1 MSLTELM
8 GIKEFSESRNISDK
22 MLRKLIKQGKVSA
35 GRYGRKWLLAADVV
49 DQQLREMFAPPAKQD
64 KVQNIR
70 KGRYQ
75 SALKALLD

>member
-1 MSLTELM
+1 MELM

-22 MLRKLIKQGKVSA
+22 MLRELIKQGKISA
-35 GRYGRKWLLAADVV
+35 GRYGRKWLLVADVV
-49 DQQLREMFAPPAKQD
+49 DQQLREMFAPPAKQG

>member
-1 MSLTELM
+1 MELM

-22 MLRKLIKQGKVSA
+22 MLRELIKQGKISA
-35 GRYGRKWLLAADVV
+35 GRYGRKWLLVTDVV

-64 KVQNIR
+64 KVRNVK

>member
-1 MSLTELM
+1 MELM

-22 MLRKLIKQGKVSA
+22 MLRELIKQGKVSA
-35 GRYGRKWLLAADVV
+35 GRYGRKWFLVADVV
-49 DQQLREMFAPPAKQD
+49 DQQLKEMFAPTAKQG

>member
-1 MSLTELM
+1 MELM

-22 MLRKLIKQGKVSA
+22 MLRELIKQGKVSA
-35 GRYGRKWLLAADVV
+35 GRYGRKCLPGADVV

>member
-1 MSLTELM
+1 MELM
-8 GIKEFSESRNISDK
+8 GIKEFSKSRNISDK
-22 MLRKLIKQGKVSA
+22 MLRELIKQGKVSA
-35 GRYGRKWLLAADVV
+35 GRYGRKWLLVSDVV